1 MRSPTGPILVILGLA
16 TTLVLVL
23 VLFQAIGLRGDLDAL
38 RADAAELRTDVAAL
52 AASEPEVTRDE
63 LERQLG
69 ILESGI
75 RDWLIATGNDG
86 FDPDATPGAGGQGGD
101 DDEVLDRLDLV
112 LQRIEALDSRLDEI
126 CEGVPVC

>member
-23 VLFQAIGLRGDLDAL
+23 VLFQAIGLRGDVDAL
-38 RADAAELRTDVAAL
+38 RSDAAELRADVAAL
-52 AASEPEVTRDE
+52 AANEPEVTRDE

-75 RDWLIATGNDG
+75 RDWLIATGADG
-86 FDPDATPGAGGQGGD
+86 FDPDATPGAGGQD
-101 DDEVLDRLDLV
+101 TDDEVLDRLDLV

>member
-1 MRSPTGPILVILGLA
+1 MRSPVGPILVILGLA

-23 VLFQAIGLRGDLDAL
+23 VLLQASALRDDLRGLGNRVDAL
-38 RADAAELRTDVAAL
+38 QAEVATIEAG
-52 AASEPEVTRDE
+52 VDRGE

-75 RDWLIATGNDG
+75 RDWLIATGADG
-86 FDPDATPGAGGQGGD
+86 FDPDAEQGSGQTGG
-101 DDEVLDRLDLV
+101 DEVLERIEEVLERLD
-112 LQRIEALDSRLDEI
+112 ALDARLDEI

>member
-23 VLFQAIGLRGDLDAL
+23 VLFQAIGLRGDLEAL
-38 RADAAELRTDVAAL
+38 RDDAAELRAEVAAL
-52 AASEPEVTRDE
+52 AQVEPEVTRDE

-75 RDWLIATGNDG
+75 RDWLIATGADG
-86 FDPDATPGAGGQGGD
+86 FDPDATPGSGGQGGD
-101 DDEVLDRLDLV
+101 EEVLDRLDLV

>member
-1 MRSPTGPILVILGLA
+1 MRSPLGPVLVILGLA

-23 VLFQAIGLRGDLDAL
+23 VLFQAIALRGDLERL
-38 RADAAELRTDVAAL
+38 RADATDLRADVAAL
-52 AASEPEVTRDE
+52 ADAEPEVTRAE

-69 ILESGI
+69 LLEADVRDLIEAGGSSG
-75 RDWLIATGNDG
+75 N
-86 FDPDATPGAGGQGGD
+86 PSPQAGGQRD

-112 LQRIEALDSRLDEI
+112 LQRIEALDSRLDDI

>member
-1 MRSPTGPILVILGLA
+1 MRSPLGPVLVILGLA

-23 VLFQAIGLRGDLDAL
+23 VLFQAIALRGDLERL
-38 RADAAELRTDVAAL
+38 RADAADLRADVGAL
-52 AASEPEVTRDE
+52 ADVEPEVTRAE

-69 ILESGI
+69 VLEADIRELIDAGGGSG
-75 RDWLIATGNDG
+75 
-86 FDPDATPGAGGQGGD
+86 PDSTAQAGGQRD

-112 LQRIEALDSRLDEI
+112 LQRIEALDSRLDQI

>member
-23 VLFQAIGLRGDLDAL
+23 VLFQAIGLRGDLEAL
-38 RADAAELRTDVAAL
+38 RADAAELRADVAAL
-52 AASEPEVTRDE
+52 AANEPEVTRDE

-75 RDWLIATGNDG
+75 RDWLIATGADG
-86 FDPDATPGAGGQGGD
+86 FDPAATPGAGGQRD

>member
-23 VLFQAIGLRGDLDAL
+23 VLFQAIGLRGDLEHV
-38 RADAAELRTDVAAL
+38 RADAADLRADVAAL
-52 AASEPEVTRDE
+52 AAVEPEVDRDE

-69 ILESGI
+69 ILESAI
-75 RDWLIATGNDG
+75 RDWLIATGADG
-86 FDPDATPGAGGQGGD
+86 FDPDASPAAGQQGSNQ
-101 DDEVLDRLDLV
+101 EVLDRIDDVMEQL
-112 LQRIEALDSRLDEI
+112 EALNDRLEQI